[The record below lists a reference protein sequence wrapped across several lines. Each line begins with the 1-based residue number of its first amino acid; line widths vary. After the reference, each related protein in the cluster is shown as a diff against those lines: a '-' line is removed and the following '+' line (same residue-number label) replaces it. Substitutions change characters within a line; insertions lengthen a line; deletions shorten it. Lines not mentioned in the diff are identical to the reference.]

1 MTPSGSLSP
10 KIIKNIPRELAIEKK
25 AIEDKGIP
33 LRSYN

>member
-10 KIIKNIPRELAIEKK
+10 KIKKNIPRELAIEKK